1 MLEMKIT
8 KLFSFNVIKL
18 HEDLLVLQNNQNI
31 LHLCLCLIS
40 LCPFDL
46 IKLAIPEKAQIF
58 GFKMHSEKKVIK
70 IKTECFCSQGLLL
83 KHKRRHYYYYY

>member
-83 KHKRRHYYYYY
+83 KHKRRHYYYY